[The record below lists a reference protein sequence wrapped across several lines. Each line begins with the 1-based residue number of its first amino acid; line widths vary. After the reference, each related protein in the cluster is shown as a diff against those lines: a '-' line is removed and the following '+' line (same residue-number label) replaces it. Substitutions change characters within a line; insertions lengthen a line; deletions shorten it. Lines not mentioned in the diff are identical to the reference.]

1 MRKNKIVIIIPCFN
15 EGNTIYKIYKKASRY
30 GKVLIVDDGS
40 SDNSREILYKK
51 KIKFLKNNQ
60 NIGYEASIIKGIKY
74 ILKNYKYIKYVATI
88 DADGE
93 LLPKFIPILL
103 RNLIKSDL
111 DIIIG
116 SRNTMNRFSEHMLKF
131 IFNIKFN
138 IDDPISGL
146 KIYKLN
152 VLRKIINQISNKH
165 FLVDII
171 IISYYYEFKIG
182 FCKTKVDKRKGRA
195 KVGGNF
201 LMNIK
206 ILKIIFSTLL
216 KGHFPLAKKL

>member
-1 MRKNKIVIIIPCFN
+1 M
-15 EGNTIYKIYKKASRY
+15 
-30 GKVLIVDDGS
+30 
-40 SDNSREILYKK
+40 
-51 KIKFLKNNQ
+51 
-60 NIGYEASIIKGIKY
+60 
-74 ILKNYKYIKYVATI
+74 
-88 DADGE
+88 
-93 LLPKFIPILL
+93 
-103 RNLIKSDL
+103 RNLIKDDL

-116 SRNTMNRFSEHMLKF
+116 SRNKMNRFSEHMLRF

-171 IISYYYEFKIG
+171 IISYYYKFKIG

-206 ILKIIFSTLL
+206 ILKIIFNTLL
-216 KGHFPLAKKL
+216 RIK

>member
-1 MRKNKIVIIIPCFN
+1 MRKNEVVIIIPCFN
-15 EGNTIYKIYKKASRY
+15 EGSTVYKVYKEACSY
-30 GKVLIVDDGS
+30 GKVLIVDDCS
-40 SDNSREILYKK
+40 SDDTKKILYKK

-74 ILKNYKYIKYVATI
+74 IFKNYRYIKYVATI

-93 LLPKFIPILL
+93 LLPKFIPMLL
-103 RNLIKSDL
+103 RNLIKDDL

-116 SRNTMNRFSEHMLKF
+116 SRNKMNRFSEHMLKF

-182 FCKTKVDKRKGRA
+182 FCKTKVHKRKGRA
-195 KVGGNF
+195 KVGGSF

-206 ILKIIFSTLL
+206 ILKIIFNTLL
-216 KGHFPLAKKL
+216 KGRFSLAKKL

>member
-1 MRKNKIVIIIPCFN
+1 MAYR
-15 EGNTIYKIYKKASRY
+15 
-30 GKVLIVDDGS
+30 
-40 SDNSREILYKK
+40 
-51 KIKFLKNNQ
+51 
-60 NIGYEASIIKGIKY
+60 
-74 ILKNYKYIKYVATI
+74 YIKYVATI

-93 LLPKFIPILL
+93 LLPKFIPMLL
-103 RNLIKSDL
+103 RNLIKDDL

-116 SRNTMNRFSEHMLKF
+116 SRNKMNRFSEHMLKF

-182 FCKTKVDKRKGRA
+182 FCKTKVEKRKGRA

-201 LMNIK
+201 LTNIK
-206 ILKIIFSTLL
+206 ILKIFFNTLL
-216 KGHFPLAKKL
+216 IRKNLK